1 MIIAAE
7 QERLERGIENQKKGP
22 RYRKNKKNS
31 ISFTVTPQW
40 SGKDKVG
47 YQSNADNNDKNNRY
61 SASDSSSTAISN
73 NSTSPSS
80 STIRSSRNLTKS
92 ISATFNKGK
101 QTFLDVFESIKEKAT
116 EKKLPPS
123 YSDSNFTGEND
134 EQSTLE
140 PPDEI
145 FSDQEEEFLE
155 EEEPTHST
163 DCKTSQNSQISNLQK
178 MVLIKNGQISSQNEI
193 LQQIYPNYTL
203 VNSHDPTISHF
214 DSFSTAKF
222 EDTLT
227 GPTENES
234 TKTSSG
240 HQKLQDHFKD
250 QLIKNCHSSSG
261 SKIRSRTQTDLD
273 TIISRTV
280 QFIDVTDQ
288 SSLRTDDDV
297 SILEAATKL

>member
-47 YQSNADNNDKNNRY
+47 YQSNVDNKNGKNNRY
-61 SASDSSSTAISN
+61 SASDSSSTATSN

-80 STIRSSRNLTKS
+80 STIRSSKNLTKS

-116 EKKLPPS
+116 ERKLPPS
-123 YSDSNFTGEND
+123 YSDSDFTGEND
-134 EQSTLE
+134 DQSTIG

-145 FSDQEEEFLE
+145 FSDQEIEEEDEDEE

-163 DCKTSQNSQISNLQK
+163 DCKTSQNSQTSNLQK

-203 VNSHDPTISHF
+203 VH
-214 DSFSTAKF
+214 
-222 EDTLT
+222 
-227 GPTENES
+227 
-234 TKTSSG
+234 
-240 HQKLQDHFKD
+240 
-250 QLIKNCHSSSG
+250 
-261 SKIRSRTQTDLD
+261 RR
-273 TIISRTV
+273 
-280 QFIDVTDQ
+280 
-288 SSLRTDDDV
+288 
-297 SILEAATKL
+297 